1 MKLDK
6 KNKKI
11 ILYFFWGCIFLT
23 MINAA
28 KIKTLLKFEGINLE
42 DFTDEELDILM
53 DSKVS
58 EIESL
63 TGLAIKPKHRRQV
76 ESHFHGDMI
85 RLEFYPVMD
94 FNRLLIDD
102 TCVCPKHYNINMD
115 LGIIYL
121 DQIYKGSVI
130 VEYISGQKDE
140 FIDNIITPLVKDM
153 VAYAVTY
160 NKLGMGGPVSS
171 IKEGDVSVNYDTNNG
186 YGSRITN
193 QITDMKS
200 KYCSAR
206 LRWL

>member
-1 MKLDK
+1 
-6 KNKKI
+6 
-11 ILYFFWGCIFLT
+11 
-23 MINAA
+23 
-28 KIKTLLKFEGINLE
+28 
-42 DFTDEELDILM
+42 
-53 DSKVS
+53 
-58 EIESL
+58 
-63 TGLAIKPKHRRQV
+63 
-76 ESHFHGDMI
+76 
-85 RLEFYPVMD
+85 
-94 FNRLLIDD
+94 
-102 TCVCPKHYNINMD
+102 MD

-160 NKLGMGGPVSS
+160 NKFNMGGPVSS

>member
-1 MKLDK
+1 MSEE
-6 KNKKI
+6 I
-11 ILYFFWGCIFLT
+11 EEFI
-23 MINAA
+23 
-28 KIKTLLKFEGINLE
+28 EEEVEEVEVVE
-42 DFTDEELDILM
+42 DDPTALTDEELDILM

-140 FIDNIITPLVKDM
+140 FID
-153 VAYAVTY
+153 
-160 NKLGMGGPVSS
+160 
-171 IKEGDVSVNYDTNNG
+171 
-186 YGSRITN
+186 
-193 QITDMKS
+193 KS
-200 KYCSAR
+200 QT
-206 LRWL
+206 

>member
-1 MKLDK
+1 
-6 KNKKI
+6 
-11 ILYFFWGCIFLT
+11 

-53 DSKVS
+53 DSKVN

-76 ESHFHGDMI
+76 ESHFQGDMI

-94 FNRLLIDD
+94 FNRLLIND
-102 TCVCPKHYNINMD
+102 TCICPKHYNINMD

-121 DQIYKGSVI
+121 DEIYKGSVI

-160 NKLGMGGPVSS
+160 NKFNMGGPVSS

-193 QITDMKS
+193 QIADMKS

>member
-1 MKLDK
+1 
-6 KNKKI
+6 
-11 ILYFFWGCIFLT
+11 

-28 KIKTLLKFEGINLE
+28 KIRTLLKFEGINL
-42 DFTDEELDILM
+42 DNFTDEELDLLI
-53 DSKVS
+53 DSKIS

-76 ESHFHGDMI
+76 ESYFKGNMI
-85 RLEFYPVMD
+85 RLEFYPVID
-94 FNRLLIDD
+94 FNRLLICD
-102 TCVCPKHYNINMD
+102 TCVCSKHYSINLE

-121 DQIYKGSVI
+121 DKIYKGSVV
-130 VEYISGQKDE
+130 VEYMSGQNDD
-140 FIDNIITPLVKDM
+140 FIDNIIAPLVKDM

-160 NKLGMGGPVSS
+160 NKFGMGGPVSS

-186 YGSRITN
+186 YGSRIAN
-193 QITDMKS
+193 AITDMKS